1 MLAYTE
7 IERAVVM
14 YLELLKSKA
23 HMASWQAEFKLKD
36 EALQSPE
43 GRFASITLPRLKLFC
58 SMFKPAAAFKGCG
71 IRLLQDAWLMFN
83 DDGCFSL
90 LFSMFPSLT

>member
-36 EALQSPE
+36 EALQ
-43 GRFASITLPRLKLFC
+43 
-58 SMFKPAAAFKGCG
+58 
-71 IRLLQDAWLMFN
+71 
-83 DDGCFSL
+83 
-90 LFSMFPSLT
+90 

>member
-71 IRLLQDAWLMFN
+71 CCRMRGLCSMMMAAFLCCLA
-83 DDGCFSL
+83 CF
-90 LFSMFPSLT
+90 PV

>member
-14 YLELLKSKA
+14 YLELLQSKA

-43 GRFASITLPRLKLFC
+43 GRF
-58 SMFKPAAAFKGCG
+58 
-71 IRLLQDAWLMFN
+71 D
-83 DDGCFSL
+83 
-90 LFSMFPSLT
+90 PSLCQG